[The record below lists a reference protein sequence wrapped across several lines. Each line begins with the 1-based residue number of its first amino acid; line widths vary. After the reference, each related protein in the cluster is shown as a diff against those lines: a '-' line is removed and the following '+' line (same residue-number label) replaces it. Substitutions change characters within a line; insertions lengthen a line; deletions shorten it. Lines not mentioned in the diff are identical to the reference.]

1 MNKLQVKEAIIV
13 EGRDDVDAVSKACDA
28 LIIATHGFGITKE
41 TWKLIDKAAR
51 EKGLLILTDPDF
63 SGEEIRRRIT
73 AEYPDAKQAYLPR
86 SKALKKGDIGVENA
100 APEAI
105 REVLEQAAALD
116 TARSEKQADGSRP
129 EPLSGRDLC
138 ELGLDGT
145 PGSKGL
151 RILVGAALGIGYGNA
166 KTFRK
171 KINYFGIDKDSI
183 KEIIESIEQQEKEK
197 QQ

>member
-1 MNKLQVKEAIIV
+1 MDKLQVKEAIIV

-28 LIIATHGFGITKE
+28 LIIATHGFGITKD
-41 TWKLIDKAAR
+41 TWKLIDKAAQ

-73 AEYPDAKQAYLPR
+73 ARYPDAKQAYLPR

-105 REVLEQAAALD
+105 REVLEQAAALES
-116 TARSEKQADGSRP
+116 ARSEEQPGRPKP
-129 EPLSGRDLC
+129 EPLTVRDFY
-138 ELGLDGT
+138 ELGLDGA
-145 PGSKGL
+145 PGSKEL
-151 RILVGAALGIGYGNA
+151 RIKVGAALGIGYGNA

-171 KINYFGIDKDSI
+171 KINHFEIDKERI
-183 KEIIESIEQQEKEK
+183 KEIIENIER
-197 QQ
+197 